1 MEKLLISSCLIGN
14 NTKYNGKNNYIKE
27 IEQLK
32 LKYELIPICP
42 EVLGGLSIPR
52 DPSEINNDKVISIN
66 GRDVTKEFNIG
77 ANKALNVVLLNN
89 IKYALL
95 KDGSPSCGNTYIY
108 DGTFKNNKIDG
119 IGITTKLL
127 KSHNI
132 KIYNENNINEL
143 LKKGE

>member
-27 IEQLK
+27 IEKLK

-66 GRDVTKEFNIG
+66 NKDVTKEFNIG
-77 ANKALNVVLLNN
+77 ANKALNVALLNN